1 MHRYICF
8 VHTWFLY
15 PAVNACDRT
24 TRLLVVGLFSKGR
37 RALRLHAVCF
47 SLENQKGNTVKWG
60 LKCVRGTK
68 ARKERAR
75 KNRLR
80 TLLHFLRISVSP
92 ATEKLIGQCAHSK
105 VARAQWRYGSY
116 VLASTRQRS
125 VLFHKVSLNE
135 LEIHPIQPSAS

>member
-1 MHRYICF
+1 MKKISPQTFTKSLQKIILCTIYLF
-8 VHTWFLY
+8 FS
-15 PAVNACDRT
+15 
-24 TRLLVVGLFSKGR
+24 RLWKHSPRIRGNN
-37 RALRLHAVCF
+37 RLHAVCF

-125 VLFHKVSLNE
+125 VLFHKVSLRGVT
-135 LEIHPIQPSAS
+135 LKGGPS